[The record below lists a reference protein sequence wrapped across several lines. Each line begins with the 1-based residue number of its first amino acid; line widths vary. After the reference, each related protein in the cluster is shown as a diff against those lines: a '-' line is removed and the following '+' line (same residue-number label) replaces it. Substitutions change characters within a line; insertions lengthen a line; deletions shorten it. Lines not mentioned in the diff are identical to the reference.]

1 MFAWSIATFRLFST
15 HNENRGY
22 TTIRN
27 DISIIAAILSE
38 SLAEKSML
46 YNVLNQTSMFGCK
59 KMRFKRE

>member
-15 HNENRGY
+15 HNENRSY